1 MAQSS
6 EVVIVGGGVAGCAAA
21 YFLSLEGVKATI
33 IEREGISSQA
43 SGFSA
48 GGLNPLEGSRIPGS
62 LSALAMTSFKLHKE
76 VWGKLRSETGI
87 DFQSRIISLTKVAFA
102 EGEVPALQESLNL
115 FEDARV
121 EGFSGEWLHRS
132 ELLILEPR
140 LSQDLIGGVRLFGNA
155 TVNSL
160 LYTQALAEAAQKNGA
175 TVRAGVARG
184 VRLDNGRVLSVILAD
199 DEIACEKVVMAAG
212 PWSREAEQWLDIS
225 VPVDPLK
232 GEILRLEMHGP
243 PLAGDFNGAG
253 ASVYPRA
260 DGLVW
265 CGTTEVDEG
274 FNKEPTEAAK
284 EKIWGAA
291 KVLMPELGYAS
302 LARHTACL
310 RPVTPDFMPIV
321 GRAPGWD
328 NVFLATGAGKKG
340 ILLSTGMGKATADLL
355 TSGSTEVP
363 LEGCE
368 PERFGPS
375 ARSAKVQ
382 AN

>member
-6 EVVIVGGGVAGCAAA
+6 EVVIVGGGVAGCATA
-21 YFLSLEGVKATI
+21 YYLSLAGVKATI

-48 GGLNPLEGSRIPGS
+48 GGLNPLEGSCIPGP

-76 VWGKLRSETGI
+76 LWGTLRRESGI

-102 EGEVPALQESLNL
+102 EKEVPALQESMSL
-115 FEDARV
+115 FEDARE

-132 ELLILEPR
+132 EVLKLEPR
-140 LSQDLIGGVRLFGNA
+140 LSDKLIGGVRLFGNA
-155 TVNSL
+155 TLSSL
-160 LYTQALAEAAQKNGA
+160 LYTQALAEVAQKNGA
-175 TVRAGVARG
+175 TIVAGNVRG
-184 VRLDNGRVLSVILAD
+184 VRLENGRVLSVILAD
-199 DEIACEKVVMAAG
+199 DEIACDRVVLAAG

-225 VPVDPLK
+225 LPVDPLK
-232 GEILRLEMHGP
+232 GEILRLELHGP
-243 PLAGDFNGAG
+243 ALGGDFNGAG

-291 KVLMPELGYAS
+291 AELMPELAHAT
-302 LARHTACL
+302 LVKHTACL
-310 RPVTPDFMPIV
+310 RPLTPDYMPIV
-321 GRAPGWD
+321 GRAPGWE
-328 NVFLATGAGKKG
+328 NVYLATGAGKKG
-340 ILLSTGMGKATADLL
+340 ILLSTGMGKATADLM
-355 TSGSTEVP
+355 TEGTTDVP
-363 LEGCE
+363 LAGCG
-368 PERFGPS
+368 PERFAPS
-375 ARSAKVQ
+375 AQPAT
-382 AN
+382 

>member
-6 EVVIVGGGVAGCAAA
+6 EVVIVGGGVAGCATA
-21 YFLSLEGVKATI
+21 YFLSLAGVKATV

-48 GGLNPLEGSRIPGS
+48 GGLNPLEGSCIPGP
-62 LSALAMTSFKLHKE
+62 LSALAMASFKLHKE
-76 VWGKLRSETGI
+76 LWGSLRKETGI
-87 DFQSRIISLTKVAFA
+87 DFQSRIVSLTKVAFS
-102 EGEVPALQESLNL
+102 EDEIPQLQESLGL
-115 FEDARV
+115 FEDARL

-132 ELLILEPR
+132 EVLKVEPR
-140 LSQDLIGGVRLFGNA
+140 LSEQLIGGVRLFGNA
-155 TVNSL
+155 TLNSL

-175 TVRAGVARG
+175 TIRPGVARG
-184 VRLDNGRVLSVILAD
+184 VRLANGRVLSVILAD
-199 DEIACEKVVMAAG
+199 GELACDQLVLAAG

-243 PLAGDFNGAG
+243 ALAGDFNGAG

-291 KVLMPELGYAS
+291 KELMPELGHAS
-302 LARHTACL
+302 LIKHTACL
-310 RPVTPDFMPIV
+310 RPITPDYMPIV

-328 NVFLATGAGKKG
+328 NVYLATGAGKKG
-340 ILLSTGMGKATADLL
+340 ILLSPGMGKATADLI
-355 TSGSTEVP
+355 TTGETDVP

-368 PERFGPS
+368 PGRFAPS
-375 ARSAKVQ
+375 KVSESP
-382 AN
+382 AS

>member
-1 MAQSS
+1 MAQTS

-21 YFLSLEGVKATI
+21 YFLSLAGVKATI
-33 IEREGISSQA
+33 VEREGISSQA

-48 GGLNPLEGSRIPGS
+48 GGLNPLEGSCIPGP
-62 LSALAMTSFKLHKE
+62 LSALAMASFKLHKE
-76 VWGKLRSETGI
+76 LWGTLSKETAI
-87 DFQSRIISLTKVAFA
+87 DFLSRIVSLTKVAFS
-102 EGEVPALQESLNL
+102 EDEVPALQESLNL
-115 FEDARV
+115 FEDARL

-132 ELLILEPR
+132 EVLKVESR
-140 LSQDLIGGVRLFGNA
+140 LSEKLIGGVRLFGNA
-155 TVNSL
+155 TLNSL
-160 LYTQALAEAAQKNGA
+160 LYTQALAEAAQRNGA
-175 TVRAGVARG
+175 TVRPGVARG
-184 VRLDNGRVLSVILAD
+184 VRLDNGRVLSVILGD
-199 DEIACEKVVMAAG
+199 GEIACDQVVLAAG

-232 GEILRLEMHGP
+232 GEILRLELHGP
-243 PLAGDFNGAG
+243 ALGGDYNGAG

-291 KVLMPELGYAS
+291 RELIPELAHAN
-302 LARHTACL
+302 LIKHTACL
-310 RPVTPDFMPIV
+310 RPVTPDYMPIV

-328 NVFLATGAGKKG
+328 NVYLSTGAGKKG
-340 ILLSTGMGKATADLL
+340 ILLSTGMGKATADLM
-355 TSGSTEVP
+355 TKGVTEVP

-368 PERFGPS
+368 PERFAPS
-375 ARSAKVQ
+375 KRSESA
-382 AN
+382 AS

>member
-6 EVVIVGGGVAGCAAA
+6 EVVIVGGGVAGCATA
-21 YFLSLEGVKATI
+21 YFLSLAGVKATI

-48 GGLNPLEGSRIPGS
+48 GGLNPLEGSCIPGP
-62 LSALAMTSFKLHKE
+62 LSALAMASFKLHKE
-76 VWGKLRSETGI
+76 LWGPLRRETGI
-87 DFQSRIISLTKVAFA
+87 DFQSRIVSLTKVAFS
-102 EGEVPALQESLNL
+102 EDEVPALQESMSL
-115 FEDARV
+115 FEDARL

-132 ELLILEPR
+132 EALKVEPR
-140 LSQDLIGGVRLFGNA
+140 LSERLIGGVRLFGNA
-155 TVNSL
+155 TLNSL
-160 LYTQALAEAAQKNGA
+160 LYTQTLADAAQKNGA
-175 TVRAGVARG
+175 TIRPGVARG

-199 DEIACEKVVMAAG
+199 GEITCDQLVLAAG
-212 PWSREAEQWLDIS
+212 PWSREAEQWLDFS

-243 PLAGDFNGAG
+243 ALGGDLNGAG

-274 FNKEPTEAAK
+274 FNREPTEAAK

-291 KVLMPELGYAS
+291 RELIPELAHAT
-302 LARHTACL
+302 LIKHTACL
-310 RPVTPDFMPIV
+310 RPITPDYMPIV

-328 NVFLATGAGKKG
+328 NVYLATGAGKKG
-340 ILLSTGMGKATADLL
+340 ILLSTGMGKATADLM
-355 TSGSTEVP
+355 TEDVTDVP

-368 PERFGPS
+368 PERFAPS
-375 ARSAKVQ
+375 MHSESSA
-382 AN
+382 N

>member
-6 EVVIVGGGVAGCAAA
+6 EVVIVGGGVAGCATA
-21 YFLSLEGVKATI
+21 YYLSLAGVKATI

-48 GGLNPLEGSRIPGS
+48 GGLNPLEGSCIPGP
-62 LSALAMTSFKLHKE
+62 LSALAMASFKLHKE
-76 VWGKLRSETGI
+76 LWGTLRRESGI
-87 DFQSRIISLTKVAFA
+87 DFQSRIISLTKVGFA
-102 EGEVPALQESLNL
+102 ENEVPAMQESMSL
-115 FEDARV
+115 FEDARE

-132 ELLILEPR
+132 EVLKLEPR
-140 LSQDLIGGVRLFGNA
+140 LSDKLIGGVRLFGNA
-155 TVNSL
+155 TLSSL

-175 TVRAGVARG
+175 TVRSGVARG

-199 DEIACEKVVMAAG
+199 DEIACDQVVLAAG

-225 VPVDPLK
+225 LPVDPLK
-232 GEILRLEMHGP
+232 GEILRLELHGP
-243 PLAGDFNGAG
+243 ALAGDFSGAG

-284 EKIWGAA
+284 EKVWGAA
-291 KVLMPELGYAS
+291 AELMPELAHAT
-302 LARHTACL
+302 LVKHTACL
-310 RPVTPDFMPIV
+310 RPLTPDYMPII

-328 NVFLATGAGKKG
+328 NVYLATGAGKKG
-340 ILLSTGMGKATADLL
+340 ILLSTGMGKATADLM
-355 TSGSTEVP
+355 TEGTTDVP
-363 LEGCE
+363 LAGCG
-368 PERFGPS
+368 PERFAPS
-375 ARSAKVQ
+375 ARSAGA